1 MKDIKIGSEVVHVNG
16 SSVMQVIEIDDE
28 TETAKVI
35 RINAKG
41 ISETAFFKLID
52 LVIKK

>member
-28 TETAKVI
+28 TAKVI
-35 RINAKG
+35 RINARG
-41 ISETAFFKLID
+41 VSETAFFKLID